1 MRVDVEKYLW
11 CSWRRMGSSGST
23 VAISGGH
30 FDKPQSIRYP
40 GRLPISEYNITSS
53 YKPIANSYKLVAI
66 N

>member
-1 MRVDVEKYLW
+1 
-11 CSWRRMGSSGST
+11 MGSSGST

-66 N
+66 NW